1 MGAQIPY
8 GLKYFM
14 IYDIH
19 LFCFVV
25 MNQIYWL
32 ILLNHL
38 KTFQKVDNSS
48 KDTLTNFDFNSYKR
62 KNIWFEIAC
71 SVALGIFYVIILG
84 LLIFVIVGE
93 IDGCEEIH
101 DTKDATKNNPLC
113 QASRFIQ
120 YCLSYS
126 RPGFFLL
133 CIISEIYLYWSLHKN
148 LSIHLYKHYEKI
160 EEKLRRFFISSLAF
174 KIFVVLH
181 TALEV
186 IPGSKVHGIDYFE
199 DSFKK
204 SWKFALI
211 FILSS
216 LKVIWYFIYIFYTA
230 NNIDFP
236 EYLIS
241 ILRAREKEGR
251 FSEVSIFVRVS
262 GTLGENEEDNEYS
275 QLTAGDPEER
285 EDLFRSMTDKEK
297 ENNGYENK
305 ACINKREDSDRATV
319 DSI

>member
-1 MGAQIPY
+1 
-8 GLKYFM
+8 
-14 IYDIH
+14 
-19 LFCFVV
+19 
-25 MNQIYWL
+25 
-32 ILLNHL
+32 
-38 KTFQKVDNSS
+38 
-48 KDTLTNFDFNSYKR
+48 
-62 KNIWFEIAC
+62 
-71 SVALGIFYVIILG
+71 
-84 LLIFVIVGE
+84 
-93 IDGCEEIH
+93 
-101 DTKDATKNNPLC
+101 
-113 QASRFIQ
+113 
-120 YCLSYS
+120 
-126 RPGFFLL
+126 
-133 CIISEIYLYWSLHKN
+133 
-148 LSIHLYKHYEKI
+148 
-160 EEKLRRFFISSLAF
+160 
-174 KIFVVLH
+174 VVLH